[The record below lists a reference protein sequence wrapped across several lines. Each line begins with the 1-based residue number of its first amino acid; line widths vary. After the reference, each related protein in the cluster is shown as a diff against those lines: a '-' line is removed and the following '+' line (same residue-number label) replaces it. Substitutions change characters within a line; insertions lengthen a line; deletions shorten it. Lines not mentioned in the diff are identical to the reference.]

1 MLRVAFFKA
10 KRLWLKN
17 QAVAPQAVPNL
28 FLSDQEATAVLL
40 KVRPCPKGQL
50 EAHVNRPK
58 NLTKKLLGIS

>member
-1 MLRVAFFKA
+1 MAFFKA

-17 QAVAPQAVPNL
+17 LAVAPQAIPNL
-28 FLSDQEATAVLL
+28 FLSDQEAAAVLL

-50 EAHVNRPK
+50 QAQINRPK